1 VENAKTMQL
10 HTEIEITAP
19 ADIVW
24 RVLSE
29 LAAYPDWNP
38 FLVRVDGELAT
49 GARLEV
55 TFAPPGGKPMTM
67 RPTVLRVEPGRGFA
81 WLGRLAGVPKLFDG
95 EHSFAIEPID
105 GGRVR
110 FVHSEEFGGILVP
123 FLRKMLDTSTRAG
136 FEALNA
142 ALKDRAEAIAAGE
155 ATATGRTR

>member
-1 VENAKTMQL
+1 MEL
-10 HTEIEITAP
+10 HTEIEIAAP
-19 ADIVW
+19 AEIVW
-24 RVLSE
+24 RILSE
-29 LAAYPDWNP
+29 LSAYPDWNP
-38 FLVRVDGELAT
+38 FLVRVDGQLAV

-67 RPTVLRVEPGRGFA
+67 RPTVLRVAPGRGFA

-110 FVHSEEFGGILVP
+110 FVQSEKFGGILLP

-142 ALKDRAEAIAAGE
+142 AIKARAEAMVAGD
-155 ATATGRTR
+155 ATATVRTR